1 MRKTAIA
8 KTAMALVLF
17 LSVAGCADLTPTQ
30 QRAMTGTG
38 IGAAGGAVIGAM
50 AGNAGMG
57 ALAGAG
63 AGLIGGLAV
72 DQVRRNEA
80 AAYQRGVNSGRQ
92 SN

>member
-1 MRKTAIA
+1 MRKIAIA
-8 KTAMALVLF
+8 LALL
-17 LSVAGCADLTPTQ
+17 LPVAGCADLTPTQ

-57 ALAGAG
+57 ALIGAG
-63 AGLIGGLAV
+63 AGLAGGLVV
-72 DQVRRNEA
+72 DQVRKNEA
-80 AAYQRGVNSGRQ
+80 AAYQRGYNSGRQ

>member
-1 MRKTAIA
+1 MRKIAIA
-8 KTAMALVLF
+8 LALLLPV
-17 LSVAGCADLTPTQ
+17 VGCADLTPTQ

-63 AGLIGGLAV
+63 AGLIGGLVV
-72 DQVRRNEA
+72 DQVKRNEA

>member
-1 MRKTAIA
+1 MRKIAIA
-8 KTAMALVLF
+8 LALLLPV
-17 LSVAGCADLTPTQ
+17 VGCADLPPTQ

-63 AGLIGGLAV
+63 AGLIGGLVV
-72 DQVRRNEA
+72 DQVKRNEA
-80 AAYQRGVNSGRQ
+80 AAYPRGVNSGRQ

>member
-1 MRKTAIA
+1 MRKIAIA
-8 KTAMALVLF
+8 LALL
-17 LSVAGCADLTPTQ
+17 LPIAGCADLTPTQ

-57 ALAGAG
+57 ALIGAG
-63 AGLIGGLAV
+63 AGLAGGLAV

-80 AAYQRGVNSGRQ
+80 AAYQRGYNSGRQ

>member
-1 MRKTAIA
+1 MCKIAIA
-8 KTAMALVLF
+8 LALL
-17 LSVAGCADLTPTQ
+17 LPVAGCADLTPTQ

-63 AGLIGGLAV
+63 AGLVGGLVV

>member
-1 MRKTAIA
+1 MRKIAIA
-8 KTAMALVLF
+8 LALL
-17 LSVAGCADLTPTQ
+17 LPIAGCADLTPTQ

-57 ALAGAG
+57 ALIGAG
-63 AGLIGGLAV
+63 AGLAGGLVV
-72 DQVRRNEA
+72 DQVRKNEA
-80 AAYQRGVNSGRQ
+80 AAYQRGYNSGRQ

>member
-1 MRKTAIA
+1 MRKIAIA
-8 KTAMALVLF
+8 LALL
-17 LSVAGCADLTPTQ
+17 LPIAGCADLTPTQ

-63 AGLIGGLAV
+63 AGLVGGLVV

>member
-1 MRKTAIA
+1 MRKIAIA
-8 KTAMALVLF
+8 LALLLPV
-17 LSVAGCADLTPTQ
+17 VGCADLTPTQ

-57 ALAGAG
+57 ARAGAG
-63 AGLIGGLAV
+63 AGLIGGLVV
-72 DQVRRNEA
+72 DQVKRNEA

>member
-1 MRKTAIA
+1 MRKIAIA
-8 KTAMALVLF
+8 LALLLPMA
-17 LSVAGCADLTPTQ
+17 ACADLSPTQ
-30 QRAMTGTG
+30 QRAMTGTA
-38 IGAAGGAVIGAM
+38 IGAAGGAAIGAM

-63 AGLIGGLAV
+63 AGLVGGLVV

-80 AAYQRGVNSGRQ
+80 NAYRQGYNSGRQ

>member
-1 MRKTAIA
+1 MRKIAIA
-8 KTAMALVLF
+8 LALLLPV
-17 LSVAGCADLTPTQ
+17 VGCADLTPTQ

-63 AGLIGGLAV
+63 AGLIGGLVV
-72 DQVRRNEA
+72 DQVKRNEA
-80 AAYQRGVNSGRQ
+80 AAYQRGVKSGRQ

>member
-1 MRKTAIA
+1 MRKIAIA
-8 KTAMALVLF
+8 LALLLPV
-17 LSVAGCADLTPTQ
+17 VGCADLTPTQ

-38 IGAAGGAVIGAM
+38 IGAAGGAVIGAR

-63 AGLIGGLAV
+63 AGLIGGLVV
-72 DQVRRNEA
+72 DQVKRNEA

>member
-1 MRKTAIA
+1 MRKIAIA
-8 KTAMALVLF
+8 LALLLPV
-17 LSVAGCADLTPTQ
+17 VGCADLTPTQ

-50 AGNAGMG
+50 AGHAGMG

-63 AGLIGGLAV
+63 AGLIGGLVV
-72 DQVRRNEA
+72 DQVKRNEA